1 MMKTLISALIILSF
15 SMVFADDDKKPESK
29 AQIQMTTADAKKKC
43 KDEGKDG
50 KDLIECIKEKKGD
63 K

>member
-1 MMKTLISALIILSF
+1 MKTLISALIILNF
-15 SMVFADDDKKPESK
+15 SLAFADDDKKPEGK

-43 KDEGKDG
+43 KDEGKEG
-50 KDLIECIKEKKGD
+50 KELVECIKEKKGD